1 MKRKV
6 FHGDE
11 NRRKK
16 RQWSR
21 QKCGHCEQFLGHTQ
35 YHEHRRL
42 YFNSTLNQWTTVHD
56 LRQKKCEPEDVPGS
70 SSSES
75 EGKISC
81 HSRLLEFPK
90 KRQTLTKAWFPYV
103 RCDRCEIKVQRSQRS
118 QRQRSLRWN
127 FFPISAVVVGAIAGS
142 WFPCDRY
149 DRCDRLTFFSSAI
162 AAIIWTSND
171 INAIRLTD
179 DVNKCLLP
187 VKINYFLCPSIQF
200 KFF

>member
-56 LRQKKCEPEDVPGS
+56 LRQKKCELEDVPGS

-75 EGKISC
+75 EGNISC

-90 KRQTLTKAWFPYV
+90 KRQTLTKAWFPYD
-103 RCDRCEIKVQRSQRS
+103 RCDRCD
-118 QRQRSLRWN
+118 RSLRN
-127 FFPISAVVVGAIAGS
+127 K
-142 WFPCDRY
+142 
-149 DRCDRLTFFSSAI
+149 SSAI
-162 AAIIWTSND
+162 AATTIAEMELFSYLCGRCWCDRWKLVSLWSLWSVRSLN
-171 INAIRLTD
+171 LF
-179 DVNKCLLP
+179 
-187 VKINYFLCPSIQF
+187 FLSDRSDHMDL
-200 KFF
+200 KRHKRYKTYWWRK

>member
-90 KRQTLTKAWFPYV
+90 KRQTITKAWFPY
-103 RCDRCEIKVQRSQRS
+103 
-118 QRQRSLRWN
+118 
-127 FFPISAVVVGAIAGS
+127 
-142 WFPCDRY
+142 DRY
-149 DRCDRLTFFSSAI
+149 DRWEKKGSAI
-162 AAIIWTSND
+162 AAIIAILWKPPSSDRSDCSDND
-171 INAIRLTD
+171 SWDGTF
-179 DVNKCLLP
+179 
-187 VKINYFLCPSIQF
+187 FLSLRSLSVRSLEGGFLMIAMEFSDHMHGNQAY
-200 KFF
+200 